1 MLRGTTTGGAMIQEL
16 VCTAPRELAWRQ
28 SPDPVPGAGEV
39 LVCALH
45 GAEKHGTMQAFYQG
59 YGNARGRWDGA
70 AGMHRPGEG
79 MSWAWPIPLGNM
91 IAGTVAAVGA
101 GVEGFAIGDSVFGYG
116 SFKALTLLPAARCW
130 RLPAHVPWQTA
141 MCLDPALFALAAVRD
156 GKVRVG
162 DVVAVFGLGAIGL
175 LTVQMARIAGATV
188 IAIDPVARRRELATG
203 FGAAHVIDPAAEG
216 ADPGARLRELSAG
229 RGCDVC
235 IDFSGSHRAL
245 QAALR
250 GVAFGGTVVAGAFPA
265 PYPAGIDF
273 GGEAH
278 MNRPDLVFSRGCSD
292 PSRDLPRWNEQR
304 LERTC
309 LDLINAGRLDGVP
322 IISPVIPAAD
332 LLDHYPRIAA
342 DLHANVKLGVTF

>member
-1 MLRGTTTGGAMIQEL
+1 MIQEL
-16 VCTAPRELAWRQ
+16 VCTAPRELAWRT
-28 SPDPVPGAGEV
+28 SPDPVPGPGEV
-39 LVCALH
+39 LVRARFA
-45 GAEKHGTMQAFYQG
+45 AEKHGTMQAFYQG
-59 YGNARGRWDGA
+59 YANARGRWDGA
-70 AGMHRPGEG
+70 AKIHRADGVC
-79 MSWAWPIPLGNM
+79 WNWPIPLGNM
-91 IAGTVAAVGA
+91 VAGTVAAVGPLVDGQA
-101 GVEGFAIGDSVFGYG
+101 ARHAVGDSVFGFS
-116 SFKALTLLPAARCW
+116 SFSALTVLPAERCW
-130 RLPAHVPWQTA
+130 ALPAHVPWQTA

-162 DVVAVFGLGAIGL
+162 DAVAVFGLGAIGL

-203 FGAAHVIDPAAEG
+203 FGAAHVIDPAAPD
-216 ADPGARLRELSAG
+216 ADPGSLLRDLSAG

-265 PYPAGIDF
+265 PYPAGLDF

-292 PSRDLPRWNEQR
+292 PSRDHPRWDERR

-309 LDLINAGRLDGVP
+309 IDLITSGRLDGVP
-322 IISPVIPAAD
+322 IISPIIPAAD
-332 LLDHYPRIAA
+332 LLGHYPRIAG
-342 DLHANVKLGVTF
+342 DLHANVKLGVTY

>member
-1 MLRGTTTGGAMIQEL
+1 MAL
-16 VCTAPRELAWRQ
+16 
-28 SPDPVPGAGEV
+28 PVK
-39 LVCALH
+39 L
-45 GAEKHGTMQAFYQG
+45 T
-59 YGNARGRWDGA
+59 
-70 AGMHRPGEG
+70 
-79 MSWAWPIPLGNM
+79 PL
-91 IAGTVAAVGA
+91 
-101 GVEGFAIGDSVFGYG
+101 
-116 SFKALTLLPAARCW
+116 RCW
-130 RLPAHVPWQTA
+130 PLPAHVPWQTA

-188 IAIDPVARRRELATG
+188 IAIDPVARRRELAIG
-203 FGAAHVIDPAAEG
+203 FGAAHALDPSADG

-235 IDFSGSHRAL
+235 IDFSGSHRGL

-265 PYPAGIDF
+265 PYPAGLDF

-292 PSRDLPRWNEQR
+292 PSRDHPRWDEQR

-309 LDLINAGRLDGVP
+309 LDLIAAGRLDGVP
-322 IISPVIPAAD
+322 IISPVIPAAE

-342 DLHANVKLGVTF
+342 DLHANVKLGVAFSA